1 MAIVIFTLMPW
12 PCLCHSKPCSTKS
25 HSLLTNNLREE
36 FGCIISKLEPVY
48 PLAKETPILEESLFL
63 LKKSSKQARS
73 SSS

>member
-1 MAIVIFTLMPW
+1 
-12 PCLCHSKPCSTKS
+12 
-25 HSLLTNNLREE
+25 LLTNNLREE
-36 FGCIISKLEPVY
+36 FRCIISKLEPVY